1 MRFGSVCRNS
11 VRCSAVGDGFADGV
25 DEGEEAKCGQR
36 PIAPALDVLAGVGGV
51 ADGVADGVLQGE
63 TLEESDGQACE
74 VAGGVGLG
82 ERRGFGR
89 SCSSVNMPR

>member
-1 MRFGSVCRNS
+1 VRSGSVCRNS
-11 VRCSAVGDGFADGV
+11 VRCSAVGNEFADGV

-36 PIAPALDVLAGVGGV
+36 PIAPALDVLAGVG
-51 ADGVADGVLQGE
+51 GVADGVLQGE